1 MPGKLVIFSA
11 PSGSGKTTLMRA
23 MMERDLNL
31 AFSISACTRPPRG
44 AEKHGVDYYFLS
56 PEEFRQKIKADAFL
70 EYEEVY
76 PDRYY
81 GTLKSE
87 VERLWSLGKHVVFD
101 IDVVGG
107 LNLKKMYGEQALSI
121 FVEAPSLEVLESRL
135 RGRNTDKEADL
146 AMRLA
151 KAKEEMDYAPR
162 FDVRIV
168 NDDLDLAIE
177 KTESIIRNF
186 IAS

>member
-23 MMERDLNL
+23 MMERNLNL

-44 AEKHGVDYYFLS
+44 TEKHGVDYYFLS

-76 PDRYY
+76 EDRYY

-87 VERLWSLGKHVVFD
+87 VDRLWSLGKNVVFD

-107 LNLKKMYGEQALSI
+107 LNLKKMYDEQALSI

-135 RGRNTDKEADL
+135 RGRNTDSEADL

-168 NDDLDLAIE
+168 NDDLDQAIE

>member
-23 MMERDLNL
+23 MMERNLNL

-44 AEKHGVDYYFLS
+44 TEKHGVDYYFLS

-76 PDRYY
+76 EDRYY

-87 VERLWSLGKHVVFD
+87 VDRLWSLGKNVVFD

-135 RGRNTDKEADL
+135 RGRNTDSEADL

-168 NDDLDLAIE
+168 NDDLDQAIE